1 MTSRPFLSCLWL
13 SCLLMASLLLPSS
26 ASAKELRYE
35 LDPVHSRIVFLVEHA
50 GFSRAIGTFS
60 GLTGALLFDPD
71 APASGS
77 VQASIPIASL
87 DFGDAK
93 WRKSVLDP
101 TFFNAKQFPVARF
114 VSRIVDATR
123 APQLRIEGELE
134 MHGVRRPVSLEAKFN
149 KLDRHPLNLRRT
161 VGFSARTVLRRS
173 DFGMLKWKKLV
184 GDEVEVLIE
193 IEAMRKRA
201 AKPGRR

>member
-1 MTSRPFLSCLWL
+1 MTARLIPSRLFLSCLWL
-13 SCLLMASLLLPSS
+13 ACLWLPASV
-26 ASAKELRYE
+26 SAKQLRYE
-35 LDPVHSRIVFLVEHA
+35 LDPVHSRVVFLVEHA

-60 GLTGALLFDPD
+60 GLTGELLFDPED
-71 APASGS
+71 PATST

-87 DFGDAK
+87 DFGNAK

-101 TFFNAKQFPVARF
+101 TFFDAKDFPEARF
-114 VSRIVDATR
+114 VSRLVDATG
-123 APQLRIEGELE
+123 APQLRIEGELKLR
-134 MHGVRRPVSLEAKFN
+134 GVSRPVTLEANFN

-173 DFGMLKWKKLV
+173 DFGMLKWQKLV

-193 IEAMRKRA
+193 IEAVRKRA
-201 AKPGRR
+201 AKRGRD

>member
-1 MTSRPFLSCLWL
+1 MTSRPLLSCLWL
-13 SCLLMASLLLPSS
+13 AFLLLPT
-26 ASAKELRYE
+26 AAAAKELRYE

-60 GLTGALLFDPD
+60 GLTGELLFDPD
-71 APASGS
+71 APATSR
-77 VQASIPIASL
+77 VRASIPIASL
-87 DFGDAK
+87 DLGDAK

-101 TFFNAKQFPVARF
+101 TFFDAAEFAAAHF
-114 VSRIVDATR
+114 VSQTVDATR
-123 APQLRIEGELE
+123 SPQLRVAGELE
-134 MHGVRRPVSLEAKFN
+134 LHGVSRPVTLEATFN

-161 VGFSARTVLRRS
+161 IGFSARTVLRRS

-193 IEAMRKRA
+193 IEAVRKRA
-201 AKPGRR
+201 AKPDRD